1 MSKYKHLTREQRYQL
16 EILLNQKVTKS
27 EIAKQLKINR
37 TTVYREINRNT
48 LKNHKYNARIA
59 LEESNERKQ
68 RFKTNRKLTCGMIKF
83 IQQKLEKEQWS
94 PEQISQYCKTNKI
107 EMVSH
112 ERIYQFVY
120 ADKKQG
126 GTLYKHLR
134 IASKPY
140 RKRYGINDRRG
151 KIKDRI
157 SIEQRPVIVDERS
170 RIGDWEVDT
179 LVGKNHRGAILSIV
193 ERKSLFVLIQKLS
206 GKFADETRKSVINAL
221 APFKEAVHT
230 ITSDNGSE
238 FAEHKMISKKL
249 KTDYFFTHPYSA
261 WEKGTNENMNG
272 LIRQYVPKN
281 SEIHNVL
288 NDYLQLVAIKL
299 NNRPRKSLNWKTP
312 LQIFINNFNNKSVA
326 LGT

>member
-1 MSKYKHLTREQRYQL
+1 MNKYKHFTREQRYQL
-16 EILLNQKVTKS
+16 EVLLRQKTPKS
-27 EIAKQLKINR
+27 KIAKQLKVDR
-37 TTVYREINRNT
+37 TTVYREIKRNT
-48 LKNHKYNARIA
+48 LKNRKYNAQIA

-68 RFKTNRKLTCGMIKF
+68 RFKTNRKLTSGMIKF
-83 IQQKLEKEQWS
+83 ILQKLEKEQWS

-112 ERIYQFVY
+112 EWIYQFVY

-140 RKRYGINDRRG
+140 RKRYGSYDRRG

-157 SIEQRPVIVDERS
+157 SIEQRPEVVEERS

-179 LVGKNHRGAILSIV
+179 LIGKNHRGALLSIV

-206 GKFADETRKSVINAL
+206 GKFAGETRKSVINAL
-221 APFKEAVHT
+221 APFKKAVYT

-238 FAEHKMISKKL
+238 FAEHKRISKKL
-249 KTDYFFTHPYSA
+249 ETDYFFTHPYSA
-261 WEKGTNENMNG
+261 WERGTNENMNG

-281 SEIHNVL
+281 SALLEVP
-288 NDYLQLVAIKL
+288 DGYLQIVALKL
-299 NNRPRKSLNWKTP
+299 NTRPRKSLNWKTP
-312 LQIFINNFNNKSVA
+312 LQIFINNFNTQSVA